1 MLSLL
6 LLLLILFKWSTVH
19 RFLLWVLNKDFFVKK
34 YIITILILVVIII
47 IVIIIIIFIII
58 INMAAKGTV
67 KGTRRKMNGKTQWTD
82 KINDNL

>member
-1 MLSLL
+1 M
-6 LLLLILFKWSTVH
+6 
-19 RFLLWVLNKDFFVKK
+19 LNKDFFVKK

-47 IVIIIIIFIII
+47 IVIIIIIIFIII

-82 KINDNL
+82 KINDDL